1 MSCLCKGLNKLDFYA
16 PGGTLSG
23 FFQSILRMLKRL
35 QKKWKVSGGRLIL
48 IIATFA
54 LGGSLCGYAG
64 RKLLGLMNIDK
75 GVGYV
80 ILYIIL
86 ITLLWP
92 VAVILVSLL
101 LGQFSFF
108 RDYLRRISA
117 KMQMRKRVAVP
128 AGGPIRIAVFA
139 SGAGTNAEKI
149 IQTLPGFFKHAQA
162 GAPAVIIAAVITD
175 NPFAGVLKIAEN
187 HNIPTHVLDLK
198 NRTAEDISA
207 DYAAALKKYR
217 VDFIVLAG
225 YLKKIPA
232 DIIKA
237 YTRKIINIHP
247 ALLPAYGGAGMYG
260 RRVHDAVIEGGE
272 SESGISIHHV
282 DAIYDNGEVIFR
294 ATCPVDKDETAE
306 TLAKKIHMLEH
317 RHYPEIIAQVL
328 QSQNLR

>member
-1 MSCLCKGLNKLDFYA
+1 MNFYEPA
-16 PGGTLSG
+16 FTLSG

-35 QKKWKVSGGRLIL
+35 QKKWKVSGGRLVL

-54 LGGSLCGYAG
+54 IGGSLCGYAG

-75 GVGYV
+75 GVGWV

-108 RDYLRRISA
+108 RDYLRRISG
-117 KMQMRKRVAVP
+117 KMHMRKRPGTSGSA
-128 AGGPIRIAVFA
+128 ALKIAVFA
-139 SGAGTNAEKI
+139 SGTGTNAEKI
-149 IQTLPGFFKHAQA
+149 IQTLPGFFQNGKE
-162 GAPAVIIAAVITD
+162 GASAVIIAVVITD
-175 NPFAGVLKIAEN
+175 NPAAGVLSIAAN
-187 HNIPTHVLDLK
+187 NNIPTDVLDLK
-198 NRTAEDISA
+198 NKTAADITATYS
-207 DYAAALKKYR
+207 AALKKYG

-237 YTRKIINIHP
+237 YSRKIINIHP
-247 ALLPAYGGAGMYG
+247 ALLPAYGGPGMYG
-260 RRVHDAVIEGGE
+260 RRVHDAVINAGE
-272 SESGISIHHV
+272 TESGISIHYV
-282 DAIYDNGEVIFR
+282 DEIYDNGEVIFR
-294 ATCPVDKDETAE
+294 AACPVDKNETTE

-317 RHYPEIIAQVL
+317 RHYPEIIARVL